1 MKQAFAFSLVELL
14 VVVFILA
21 VLSTIAY
28 PSYQQFVV
36 KTRRAEAQS
45 ELTKAQV
52 TQSSYH
58 ILNPSY
64 LLDAESLGLPLN
76 HDFYRFSVVSV
87 STHTYLM
94 KAEAKS
100 ATSQS
105 NDEISC
111 QTLYIDQDNNKTRD
125 GVLDNSECWQD

>member
-14 VVVFILA
+14 VVIFILA

-28 PSYQQFVV
+28 PSYRDLVI
-36 KTRRAEAQS
+36 KARRAEAQS
-45 ELTKAQV
+45 ELTKAQI

-64 LLDAESLGLPLN
+64 LLDIELLGLPLN

-87 STHTYLM
+87 SAHTYLM
-94 KAEAKS
+94 KAEVKVT
-100 ATSQS
+100 TSQIA
-105 NDEISC
+105 DEVNC
-111 QTLYIDQDNNKTRD
+111 QRLYIDQDNNKTSD
-125 GVLDNSECWQD
+125 GVLDNSECWRD